1 MLEKYQSLIE
11 KLKKCEEKQHMSAE
25 FIQNV
30 FEMQDVNKWLKFNA
44 ITDAQLKRVE
54 EVENSIQALLKKI
67 CVPNYQLEN
76 A

>member
-1 MLEKYQSLIE
+1 MLEKYQALIE
-11 KLKKCEEKQHMSAE
+11 KLKKCEEKQHLSAE

-44 ITDAQLKRVE
+44 ITEAQLKRVE

>member
-1 MLEKYQSLIE
+1 MLERYQILLE
-11 KLKKCEEKQHMSAE
+11 KLKKCRDKQHLSTE

-44 ITDAQLKRVE
+44 TTEEQLKRAQKVE
-54 EVENSIQALLKKI
+54 DSIESLLKKL
-67 CVPNYQLEN
+67 CVPNYKLEN